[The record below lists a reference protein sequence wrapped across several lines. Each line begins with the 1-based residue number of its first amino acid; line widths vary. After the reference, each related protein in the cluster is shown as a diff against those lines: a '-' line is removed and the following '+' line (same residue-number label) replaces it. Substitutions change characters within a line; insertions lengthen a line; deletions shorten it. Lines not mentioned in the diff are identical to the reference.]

1 MPLIV
6 KYEHPLEAK
15 HAGFLYQVAAVEALK
30 DLEYGAVFHE
40 QGLGKTKI
48 AIDLILYWLSQK
60 IVDSVMIVTKKGL
73 IKNWVDELTLH
84 STIQPRV
91 LTQDHGGNFY
101 AFNSPARVYLTHYE
115 VIRSE
120 RKRLDLFL
128 KTRRVAAILDEA
140 HRMKNPD
147 AALTQSL
154 LAIAPGFTRRI
165 IMTGTPVANRPYDIW
180 APIKFLDNGRALGD
194 DFAEFKTTL
203 DLRNDFHERPDL
215 TDAFERNLAGVFG
228 RIRAFAVRETKNSAG
243 IELPTKVIRD
253 VVVELEGRQA
263 ELYRQFR
270 DELSALVV
278 RGGRIL
284 RDDTEEMLKRLTRLV
299 QVASNPLLVDESY
312 VGIPAKFPVLE
323 DLLIEIADR
332 REKAIVWTAFTRNAD
347 WLAREL
353 HAFDA
358 ARVHGKMAI
367 DDRNASIERFKT
379 EPACKVLIATPAS
392 SKEGLT
398 LTVANHAIFYDR
410 SFSLDEYLQAQDR
423 IHRISQTRPCTVT
436 NLIAADTVDKWVGVL
451 LAAKQ
456 LAAQLGQGD
465 ISAAE
470 YAESSTYEYGAML
483 REVLG
488 IADDEDNV

>member
-6 KYEHPLEAK
+6 RYERALEAK
-15 HAGFLYQVAAVEALK
+15 HTGFAYQVAAVDALK
-30 DLEYGAVFHE
+30 DLTYGAVFHE

-48 AIDLILYWLSQK
+48 AIDLLLYWLAQK
-60 IVDSVMIVTKKGL
+60 VVDSVMIVTKKGL

-84 STIQPRV
+84 STIQPRI
-91 LTQDHGGNFY
+91 LTQDHSGNFY

-120 RKRLDLFL
+120 RTRIDLFL
-128 KTRRVAAILDEA
+128 KTRRVGVILDEV
-140 HRMKNPD
+140 HRIKNPD

-154 LAIAPGFTRRI
+154 LAVAPGFARRI
-165 IMTGTPVANRPYDIW
+165 VMTGTPVANRPYDIW
-180 APIKFLDNGRALGD
+180 APIKFLDNGAALGD
-194 DFAEFKTTL
+194 DFSDFKKRL

-215 TDAFERNLAGVFG
+215 ADAFEHNLAGVFD
-228 RIRAFAVRETKNSAG
+228 RIRAFSVRETKNSAG
-243 IELPTKVIRD
+243 IELPTKTVRD
-253 VVVELEGRQA
+253 LLVELEGRQA
-263 ELYRQFR
+263 ELYRQIR

-278 RGGRIL
+278 REGRIL
-284 RDDTEEMLKRLTRLV
+284 RDDSQEMLKRLTRLV

-312 VGIPAKFPVLE
+312 TGTPAKFSILE
-323 DLLIEIADR
+323 ELLYEISDR
-332 REKAIVWTAFTRNAD
+332 REKAIVWTAFTKNAD

-367 DDRNASIERFKT
+367 DDRNTSIERFKT
-379 EPACKVLIATPAS
+379 DPACKVLVATPAS

-410 SFSLDEYLQAQDR
+410 TFSLDEYLQAQDR
-423 IHRISQTRPCTVT
+423 IHRISQKRHCTVT

-465 ISAAE
+465 ISAGD
-470 YAESSTYEYGAML
+470 YAANITYEYGAML

-488 IADDEDNV
+488 VADEEDNA